1 MSDPTPTPNPN
12 AMQLPEQVGIT
23 TVYLLTMFLLAI
35 FPKLLG
41 LGRPLMALIGAAIV
55 IFIQGLVIG
64 HELKWEEDVDMDVIY
79 FLFGL
84 MIISHYM
91 ELTGFSRVPRSLIE
105 FGVRKTAD
113 SGPYILL
120 WIICIVTAVIAMF
133 FTNDMS
139 VYLLTP
145 EIVRLSLEYP
155 SLSKS
160 CHILL
165 IAVATSANIGAA
177 VSPIG
182 SPQVRERFL
191 FVTPLV
197 PPLPFPWEDGQ
208 YLLAP

>member
-1 MSDPTPTPNPN
+1 M
-12 AMQLPEQVGIT
+12 ALAEQISISAI
-23 TVYLLTMFLLAI
+23 YLVTMIVLAI

-41 LGRPLMALIGAAIV
+41 LGRPLMALIGASLV
-55 IFIQGLVIG
+55 IFVQGLVTG
-64 HELKWEEDVDMDVIY
+64 HNLAWQETLDMDVIY

-105 FGVRKTAD
+105 FGARKTAK
-113 SGPYILL
+113 SGPYLLL
-120 WIICIVTAVIAMF
+120 WIVCIITAVIAMF

-155 SLSKS
+155 TLSKS
-160 CHILL
+160 SHIFL
-165 IAVATSANIGAA
+165 IAVASSANIGAA

-182 SPQVRERFL
+182 SPQVWRVSSFLYIYFLRFL
-191 FVTPLV
+191 LHFFNGAIGRIAYVCTKKTT
-197 PPLPFPWEDGQ
+197 
-208 YLLAP
+208 